1 MFSGRPVEVNIM
13 GGLASFKMGRP
24 GNAPALDINQS
35 KQFLQIEDPTTMRIK
50 ELTNLARLLE
60 DKMITQEEYNKAK
73 QQIFKSFESNN

>member
-1 MFSGRPVEVNIM
+1 
-13 GGLASFKMGRP
+13 
-24 GNAPALDINQS
+24 LDINQS